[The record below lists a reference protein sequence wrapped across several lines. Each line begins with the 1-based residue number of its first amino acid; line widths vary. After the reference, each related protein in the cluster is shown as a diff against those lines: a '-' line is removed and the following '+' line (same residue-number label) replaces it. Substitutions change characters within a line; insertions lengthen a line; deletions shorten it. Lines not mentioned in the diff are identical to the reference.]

1 MGIDSLSPSHTQTHT
16 PPHTPH
22 KLPGTCYQ
30 CAASRG
36 EALTQQP
43 AVGDPVGDSGVG
55 CDVQGWMESVE
66 LNVVLWTLWG
76 WFVFLNSLASFV
88 Y

>member
-43 AVGDPVGDSGVG
+43 AVGDPVGGHVTQVWDVMCKVG
-55 CDVQGWMESVE
+55 WS
-66 LNVVLWTLWG
+66 LW
-76 WFVFLNSLASFV
+76 S
-88 Y
+88 